1 MTIQNM
7 GLLTWIMLIV
17 VILSIIGQG
26 WNVFVSSIFKGLDKI
41 LSSISPIARDLDKIA
56 KDYAANNITKNVAAG
71 FAMNV

>member
-26 WNVFVSSIFKGLDKI
+26 WNVFVASIFRGLDKI

-56 KDYAANNITKNVAAG
+56 KDYAASNFTKNVADG
-71 FAMNV
+71 FGMND